1 MSYVFDQ
8 DQLEN
13 IKWFIDNHSVQDAF
27 RVVNHLEPSDTIPVD
42 DVVDFNQQFNS
53 QYTQTFGCGY

>member
-8 DQLEN
+8 SQLEN
-13 IKWFIDNHSVQDAF
+13 IKWCIDNHGVQDAF
-27 RVVNHLEPSDTIPVD
+27 RVVNHLEPHDTIPVD

-53 QYTQTFGCGY
+53 QYTHAFGCGY

>member
-13 IKWFIDNHSVQDAF
+13 IKWCIDNHSVQDAF
-27 RVVNHLEPSDTIPVD
+27 RVVNHLEPNDTIPVD

-53 QYTQTFGCGY
+53 QYTHAFGCGY

>member
-13 IKWFIDNHSVQDAF
+13 IKWCIDNHSVQDAF